1 MAFRSI
7 QITGAPA
14 ELKAAAGYFLAVF
27 ASGFGLGTVRV
38 LLIAPR
44 LGEIAAVSIELP
56 LLLSISWLACGWS
69 LRRFGVSGGWERRA
83 VVGALAFALLM
94 AAEFGLAVLAFGRT
108 ASGFRLAATVR
119 RRLGRQR
126 GAARTPRHPDA
137 DGWRRCRLFGAER
150 SCHGPR

>member
-94 AAEFGLAVLAFGRT
+94 AAEFGLAVLAFGRPPGAYVAGWST
-108 ASGFRLAATVR
+108 PAGALGLAGQIAFALMPMVR
-119 RRLGRQR
+119 GRP
-126 GAARTPRHPDA
+126 AIA
-137 DGWRRCRLFGAER
+137 
-150 SCHGPR
+150 